1 MKIYLEIRKDSLT
14 VTMLVGNDWGRSME
28 LKLKEEY
35 LEKRMELKTERM
47 MGRLKEN
54 YLVSLM
60 ALMMGNLKV
69 VSLVML

>member
-35 LEKRMELKTERM
+35 LEKRMGLKMERM